1 MKQLIK
7 KLIPGRVLGGLKKQ
21 KEALATTLTQWMG
34 RSRLLAKIG
43 YGLLS
48 PRFSRENY
56 VTAAGI
62 RRHHQLDKEPT
73 QQSHAR
79 LRRNTHRLE
88 KGLTMQPRR
97 NVFGLAY
104 LEQLVTDFQVQAAK
118 PNACQEELQWAN
130 SVLKEYFAVADE
142 NEPAIKRARKRFAA
156 SAYVGS
162 AEPYS
167 PYERQTALHN
177 TVEFEDFKKLTM
189 QRRSVR
195 WFTDERVPRSLVE
208 RAMQA
213 ATQAPSACNRQ
224 PFNVY
229 IIDEGD
235 ILKRAV
241 MQPMGTAGWEHN
253 IPMLAVF
260 VGDFSC
266 FEAARDRHV
275 PYIDASLAAMNMM
288 LALETLGL
296 SSCPIN
302 WPDIEIRERRMAKLL
317 KLDAWQRPI
326 MCMAIGYAQKE
337 GGIAFSQKKL
347 PEQLIRYVDETN
359 ESK

>member
-1 MKQLIK
+1 MKGLIK
-7 KLIPGRVLGGLKKQ
+7 KVVPKSLLAALKKN
-21 KEALATTLTQWMG
+21 KERLAMSFTRLMG
-34 RSRLLAKIG
+34 KSRLLSKLG
-43 YGLLS
+43 YGVLS
-48 PRFSRENY
+48 SRFSRENF

-62 RRHHQLDKEPT
+62 RRHHQLDKEPA

-97 NVFGLAY
+97 SVFGGAY
-104 LEQLVTDFQVQAAK
+104 LEQLVSDFKAQAAK
-118 PNACQEELQWAN
+118 PNACPEELQWAS
-130 SVLKEYFAVADE
+130 SVLKDYFAVADTS
-142 NEPAIKRARKRFAA
+142 EPFIARAKSSFDACGYDGMEE
-156 SAYVGS
+156 S
-162 AEPYS
+162 YS
-167 PYERQTALHN
+167 PYLRQTALHN
-177 TVEFEDFKKLTM
+177 NIEFEDFRKLAM

-195 WFTDERVPRSLVE
+195 WFKDQPVPRKLVE
-208 RAMQA
+208 EAMQA
-213 ATQAPSACNRQ
+213 ATLAPSACNRQ

-229 IIDEGD
+229 IIDKDD
-235 ILKRAV
+235 ILQRAV
-241 MQPMGTAGWEHN
+241 KQPMGAAGWGHN

-275 PYIDASLAAMNMM
+275 PYIDASLAAMNLM

-317 KLDAWQRPI
+317 HLDSWQRPI
-326 MCMAIGYAQKE
+326 MCMAIGFAQEE
-337 GGIAFSQKKL
+337 GGIAFSQKKR
-347 PEQLIRYVDETN
+347 PEQLIRYVE
-359 ESK
+359 

>member
-1 MKQLIK
+1 MNRQAVRKMYHRASSFGVRFIAKQ
-7 KLIPGRVLGGLKKQ
+7 R
-21 KEALATTLTQWMG
+21 W
-34 RSRLLAKIG
+34 LAKLG

-48 PRFSRENY
+48 SRFSRENY
-56 VTAAGI
+56 LVAVGI
-62 RRHHQLDKEPT
+62 KRHNELASIKRQV
-73 QQSHAR
+73 SHPR

-88 KGLTMQPRR
+88 KGLIMQPRR
-97 NVFGLAY
+97 SVFGLAY
-104 LEQLVTDFQVQAAK
+104 LEQLVTDFQLQVAK
-118 PNACQEELQWAN
+118 PNACQQELQWAN
-130 SVLKEYFAVADE
+130 SVLKEYFAGADE
-142 NEPAIKRARKRFAA
+142 NEPVIKRARKRFEA

-162 AEPYS
+162 TDYYG

-229 IIDEGD
+229 IIDEGEL
-235 ILKRAV
+235 LKRAV
-241 MQPMGTAGWEHN
+241 KQPIGTAGWEHN

-275 PYIDASLAAMNMM
+275 PYIDASLAAMNLM

-326 MCMAIGYAQKE
+326 MCMAIGYAQE
-337 GGIAFSQKKL
+337 QGGIAYSQKKL
-347 PEQLIRYVDETN
+347 PEQLIRYVD
-359 ESK
+359 

>member
-7 KLIPGRVLGGLKKQ
+7 RLIPSALLGTVKKQ
-21 KEALATTLTQWMG
+21 KEATATALTQLMG
-34 RSRLLAKIG
+34 RSRWLAKLG
-43 YGLLS
+43 YGVLS
-48 PRFSRENY
+48 SLFSRENY

-97 NVFGLAY
+97 EVFGLAY
-104 LEQLVTDFQVQAAK
+104 LGQLVDDFRSQASK
-118 PNACQEELQWAN
+118 GNACQEELQWAN
-130 SVLKEYFAVADE
+130 SVLTEYFSFADE
-142 NEPAIKRARKRFAA
+142 SEPAIKRARARFLACG
-156 SAYVGS
+156 YVGNQQN
-162 AEPYS
+162 YS
-167 PYERQTALHN
+167 PYERQTSLQSR
-177 TVEFEDFKKLTM
+177 VEFDEFKKLAM

-213 ATQAPSACNRQ
+213 ATLAPSACNRQ

-229 IIDEGD
+229 IIDED
-235 ILKRAV
+235 DALKRAV
-241 MQPMGTAGWEHN
+241 KQPMGTAGWEHN

-275 PYIDASLAAMNMM
+275 PYIDASLAAMNFM

-296 SSCPIN
+296 ASCPIN

-326 MCMAIGYAQKE
+326 MCMAIGYAQEE

-347 PEQLIRYVDETN
+347 PEQLIRYVE
-359 ESK
+359 